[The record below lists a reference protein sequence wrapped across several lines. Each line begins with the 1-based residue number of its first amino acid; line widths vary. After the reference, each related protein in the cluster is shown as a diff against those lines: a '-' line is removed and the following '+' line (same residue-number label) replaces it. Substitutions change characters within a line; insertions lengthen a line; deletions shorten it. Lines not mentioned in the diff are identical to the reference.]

1 MIRSLAVTASGWLA
15 QRDPDGSILPSRRLD
30 QLDDGVM
37 SFIDAGQLLR
47 LRLAEAGIEVTL
59 DEYPGS
65 HTTLDKLPELV
76 GYLNA
81 ATAP

>member
-1 MIRSLAVTASGWLA
+1 
-15 QRDPDGSILPSRRLD
+15 
-30 QLDDGVM
+30 M